1 MAAYWIAILLAVPLW
16 WRTTSIQRLPLPDAR
31 VYEQAGKSVSI
42 PVRLCLEG
50 SVESLSVR
58 LQKALQVRVPEGL
71 DVVVTSGK
79 CESAEGTYIVSPGS
93 TKVVQGRGLSMPMN
107 NFDDLL
113 RTILALVAP
122 SDATRV
128 AQFAS
133 RYRLAFSL
141 LNEDASSGNNVMSW
155 DIRKGIQEHI
165 QPLLDALKSL
175 HNFTI
180 ESQVQ
185 YYAPL
190 EFDLTSSDGLS
201 HEDLTVFV
209 NSAEW
214 SLSSSA
220 SNDPVLHFVLFV
232 PSASHIPLKIAG
244 SNSLAFL
251 LPQWGG
257 ILLYNPPKIAAHPSL
272 TESGLH
278 RSFSTFSTQL
288 VGLLG
293 IPELPSDVT
302 RSQED
307 VGVISE
313 WQLDALTRR
322 RMLETAKGAQDTL
335 RSFIKLANQIDNMP
349 VGEDVRDDIVGSLN
363 ALEKVYNS
371 ASSSLSRSFAHSA
384 EAFNLAS
391 RAFFN
396 PGVLALLYFP
406 TEHTYAVYA
415 PLFASAVIPLFV
427 AVLREVLAWK
437 RQRRS

>member
-1 MAAYWIAILLAVPLW
+1 M
-16 WRTTSIQRLPLPDAR
+16 
-31 VYEQAGKSVSI
+31 
-42 PVRLCLEG
+42 
-50 SVESLSVR
+50 
-58 LQKALQVRVPEGL
+58 
-71 DVVVTSGK
+71 
-79 CESAEGTYIVSPGS
+79 
-93 TKVVQGRGLSMPMN
+93 
-107 NFDDLL
+107 
-113 RTILALVAP
+113 TILAIW
-122 SDATRV
+122 
-128 AQFAS
+128 
-133 RYRLAFSL
+133 RLAHGHL
-141 LNEDASSGNNVMSW
+141 A
-155 DIRKGIQEHI
+155 
-165 QPLLDALKSL
+165 
-175 HNFTI
+175 
-180 ESQVQ
+180 
-185 YYAPL
+185 
-190 EFDLTSSDGLS
+190 
-201 HEDLTVFV
+201 
-209 NSAEW
+209 
-214 SLSSSA
+214 SSA

-363 ALEKVYNS
+363 ALEKVRLSCCLHSRPITDCLGKVYNS